1 MSITTLHERIDQAKA
16 RLEEEEAKFLC
27 PRFDGEKYVETA
39 CLTCRD
45 IGWIHRMKGSGEKW
59 WTEVERCPDCG
70 GGFDKVSS
78 MLAHSGIPEA
88 QRQQRFE
95 SFKLYP
101 GTEEA
106 CKAVRALTAD
116 QQQIEARISMVL
128 LYGGTGNGKT
138 HLAHAS
144 GLEAISKDVPT
155 KFIRCDA
162 LLRELKASKSQAD
175 EGQAKYD
182 ALFQTY
188 SQVSYLIIDEFDW
201 STEADIKELERL
213 VCEREA
219 NRLMT
224 LVTSNRDIN
233 QIEDAMPR
241 MISRFRDKRVALIV
255 RNKGEDRRPKMA
267 PDHRRAKG

>member
-1 MSITTLHERIDQAKA
+1 MSITTLRDRIAQSKV
-16 RLEEEEAKFLC
+16 RLAEEESKFLC
-27 PRFDGEKYVETA
+27 PKWDGEKYVETG

-45 IGWIHRMKGSGEKW
+45 LGWRLRIKGDVNKW
-59 WTEVERCPDCG
+59 WTDYERCPDCN
-70 GGFDKVSS
+70 GGFDKAAS
-78 MLAHSGIPEA
+78 MMAHSGIPEA
-88 QRQQRFE
+88 QRQQQFE

-106 CKAVRALTAD
+106 YKAVRSLTAD
-116 QQQIEARISMVL
+116 QQTIEARISMVL

-144 GLEAISKDVPT
+144 GLEAIGKDVST

-162 LLRELKASKSQAD
+162 LLRELKAAKSQSD

-182 ALFQTY
+182 ALFQSY

-201 STEADIKELERL
+201 ATEADIKELERL

-219 NRLMT
+219 NGLMT
-224 LVTSNRDIN
+224 LITSNRDIN

-267 PDHRRAKG
+267 PDHRRVKG